1 MDYERA
7 RRAARPEPTRRWEC
21 GACRTD
27 VGVASTVT
35 TKVRVGGH
43 VRVLTDK
50 ITGGTMFE
58 VCAMCLARG
67 KTTIVCQA

>member
-7 RRAARPEPTRRWEC
+7 RRNVRPEPSKPWEC
-21 GACRTD
+21 HACKLN

-35 TKVRVGGH
+35 TKVRVGGQ
-43 VRVLTDK
+43 VKEFTGK
-50 ITGGTMFE
+50 ITGGTFFE